1 MEPEIRRGRKPEI
14 RRGRMQKK
22 KIIIKGFAENKYEMR
37 NKINKKLKMNKKKE
51 YSDYQSNDQLL
62 TVRSY
67 CSQHQGWCS

>member
-1 MEPEIRRGRKPEI
+1 
-14 RRGRMQKK
+14 
-22 KIIIKGFAENKYEMR
+22 MR
-37 NKINKKLKMNKKKE
+37 NKINKKLKMIKKRE

>member
-1 MEPEIRRGRKPEI
+1 
-14 RRGRMQKK
+14 MQKK

>member
-1 MEPEIRRGRKPEI
+1 
-14 RRGRMQKK
+14 
-22 KIIIKGFAENKYEMR
+22 MR